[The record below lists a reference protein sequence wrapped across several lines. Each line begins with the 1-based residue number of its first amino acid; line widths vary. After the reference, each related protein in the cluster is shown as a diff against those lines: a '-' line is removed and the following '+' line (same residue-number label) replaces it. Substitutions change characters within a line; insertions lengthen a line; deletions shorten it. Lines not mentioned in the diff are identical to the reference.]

1 MSRKQD
7 PIHGVVRYFREA
19 ELPLAQQA
27 LSVVQAIVRERG
39 PKSRNNTP
47 AKKPTT
53 RAPATAAPVGTV
65 GSSAD

>member
-7 PIHGVVRYFREA
+7 PVLAVVRYFREA

-27 LSVVQAIVRERG
+27 LTMAQAIVRERG
-39 PKSRNNTP
+39 PKGRNNTP
-47 AKKPTT
+47 AKKP
-53 RAPATAAPVGTV
+53 ATARATPAAAAA

>member
-7 PIHGVVRYFREA
+7 PIHAVVRYFREA

-27 LSVVQAIVRERG
+27 LSVVSAIVRERA
-39 PKSRNNTP
+39 PKGRNNAP
-47 AKKPTT
+47 VKKTT
-53 RAPATAAPVGTV
+53 RVTAPVPQPA

>member
-7 PIHGVVRYFREA
+7 PVLAVVRYFREA

-27 LSVVQAIVRERG
+27 LTMAQAIVRERA

-47 AKKPTT
+47 AKKPA
-53 RAPATAAPVGTV
+53 RAASVASAYADGAL
-65 GSSAD
+65 SSPD